1 MKKNLSGAIITASIL
16 GAAFSICA
24 AAESE
29 EVTVIKAATKGAPSP
44 YMVIQEDNS
53 VGGSDIEILQA
64 VFERLPQYELEI
76 VVADDP
82 LTGLLSDQFDL
93 AVNNYGWREE
103 RGETYYYS
111 FPYKTGYDVYIQR
124 ADDEPLTSLKDLSE
138 RGYKTEVSAG
148 SLKASAL
155 EQWNEE
161 NPEDQIELVYSD
173 ADFQLKFQH
182 ILDGI
187 TDVAI
192 DDGPIFD
199 TLIPQ
204 FGLEDQLVGN
214 EIDEDTQKFISP
226 MNSSYFLFAK
236 DEDGAA
242 LREEIDAVLKEL
254 KEDGTLAE
262 IITKY
267 FGKDTSPDA
276 ENFEETLN

>member
-1 MKKNLSGAIITASIL
+1 MKKNLSGIIFTASIL

-24 AAESE
+24 GAESE
-29 EVTVIKAATKGAPSP
+29 DVTVIKAATAGAPAP
-44 YMVIQEDNS
+44 YIVIQEDNS

-155 EQWNEE
+155 EQWNEQ
-161 NPEDQIELVYSD
+161 NPDAQIELVYSD

-204 FGLEDQLVGN
+204 FGLEEQLVGN
-214 EIDEDTQKFISP
+214 AIDEDTQTFISP

-262 IITKY
+262 ITTSY
-267 FGKDTSPDA
+267 FGKDTSPA
-276 ENFEETLN
+276 EEKFEETVN